1 MSVFS
6 LSNLYSIAKSFAGCG
21 QDEEEVTVRRNPKV
35 RLADEDTDK
44 ITPDT
49 KLRIQEGSNPAQFV
63 SVRDYVGSPKQDSK
77 YEGMGD
83 PSTRLKNLLD
93 NHQYR
98 HASNDATVDQD
109 GILVEPN
116 GAVVVPLARPKV
128 AVEVERSK
136 VREGDAFL
144 TADNGAILV
153 PTGDEHRRPHYVNE
167 IAINK

>member
-1 MSVFS
+1 MSFFT
-6 LSNLYSIAKSFAGCG
+6 LSNLYSLAKSYAGCG
-21 QDEEEVTVRRNPKV
+21 LGEEEVAVRRNPKV

-63 SVRDYVGSPKQDSK
+63 SVRDYVGSPNQDSK
-77 YEGMGD
+77 YEGLGD

-98 HASNDATVDQD
+98 HASNDATADQD
-109 GILVEPN
+109 GNLVEPS

-128 AVEVERSK
+128 TVEVERSK
-136 VREGDAFL
+136 VRDGDAVL
-144 TADNGAILV
+144 TADNGAILI
-153 PTGDEHRRPHYVNE
+153 PTGDEHRSPHYVNE
-167 IAINK
+167 TPIAK